1 MNRGSSYARG
11 YGETGGTDFTDE
23 TGMRKFS
30 IRVIRGRLFPSQTKE
45 RRFETA
51 DQTKRRF
58 QTAAPCR
65 NQSHLSLGALRVY
78 RMGLP
83 QPMERGS

>member
-30 IRVIRGRLFPSQTKE
+30 IRVIRGRLFP
-45 RRFETA
+45 
-51 DQTKRRF
+51 
-58 QTAAPCR
+58 
-65 NQSHLSLGALRVY
+65 
-78 RMGLP
+78 P
-83 QPMERGS
+83 QNKGGVFKTPQQNKNGFKTPPPLCQKPNP